1 MAEPIAS
8 LPVAASTE
16 VISPV
21 VIVTDPPKRKRRR
34 WIGVLIGLFVLV
46 VLLVVGFFV
55 GDAYAKR
62 YATDLVRT
70 RIIEVLGL
78 DPKSDVDVDLG
89 EGSVLLQ
96 AVRGGLDEVTVRVPE
111 ITFGEIT
118 GTATLVATKVPLD
131 STQPVDTLRIT
142 ATVDEENVK
151 KLSGFLSGIQ
161 LNDIELADELIRIHS
176 EFSLIF
182 FTLPVAVDLQPT
194 AVDGGIYFDPVT
206 ILLGDDEIS
215 VADLRNSPEFSS
227 LAGDLLQSRDF
238 CVAGF
243 LPQALTIDRVE
254 VVGKT
259 LVVGID
265 GDGTALSDPA
275 LSTLGTCPAS

>member
-1 MAEPIAS
+1 MAEPITSVPA
-8 LPVAASTE
+8 VASTE

-194 AVDGGIYFDPVT
+194 AVDGGINFDPVT

-215 VADLRNSPEFSS
+215 VADLRASPQFSAI
-227 LAGDLLQSRDF
+227 AGDLLASRDF
-238 CVAGF
+238 CVASS
-243 LPQALTIDRVE
+243 LPKALVIDDVD

-259 LVVGID
+259 LVISIN
-265 GDGTALSDPA
+265 GDGTALAGPG
-275 LSTLGTCPAS
+275 LSEMGTCP